1 MENKQKMI
9 VPKQDDNYTHN
20 IHRDNERK
28 LDRRGFMKTMAGAV
42 GVFAV
47 ASLPWGTLAARELL
61 GLAPK
66 QEDNLLKIADVA
78 QIGIGE
84 AVNFTYPSK
93 YDPALLVRIG
103 KDEYRAYQNSCPHLK
118 CPVFWNK
125 EQQELLCPCH
135 HGKFSVITG
144 DPIAGP
150 PKRALPEIKL
160 KIEGGAIYATGV
172 KPYEI

>member
-1 MENKQKMI
+1 MEKNKKMK

-20 IHRDNERK
+20 IHRDNERT
-28 LDRRGFMKTMAGAV
+28 LDRRGFMKTMVGAA

-66 QEDNLLKIADVA
+66 QEENIVKIADVA
-78 QIGIGE
+78 QVSIGE
-84 AVNFTYPSK
+84 AVDFAYPSK
-93 YDPALLVRIG
+93 HDPALLVRVG
-103 KDEYRAYQNSCPHLK
+103 ENEYRAYQNSCPHLK

-125 EQQELLCPCH
+125 EQKELLCPCH
-135 HGKFSVITG
+135 HGKFSVMTG

-150 PKRALPEIKL
+150 PKRALPEIIL
-160 KIEGGAIYATGV
+160 KIHDGAIYATGV
-172 KPYEI
+172 RPYEI